1 MKNII
6 NIKRIAFS
14 TLLLFTIGCSVD
26 FNPKEEYKVTEADY
40 LKTEADYRTMAVSC
54 YTPLQWMNQ
63 LMVLGD
69 IASDNSVAGG
79 ENAADVPELQQMDN
93 YNVSTTNSLVEDL
106 YKVCYEGVNR
116 VNYLVKYK
124 EKNGTDQVINFTGKD
139 EMYSELYFLRA
150 YYYFNLVRMYGDVVL
165 FTDKKLTVAD
175 FGTLKRSPKA
185 EVYAQIE
192 SDLNNAIAK
201 LPATNS
207 QAGRA
212 TKYAAQALLGKVL
225 LYEEK
230 FDQAIP
236 VLESVIAGP
245 FSLVAN
251 FDSIFLKAGENGPES
266 VFEVQYSNGTPYY
279 NWSFPTR
286 GQGSLAPQQNGVRG
300 LSGEADMPYAPGWST
315 NLPTQE
321 LAAAYSAG
329 DQRKDA
335 TCFDVEAYKIAN
347 PALKVTYTKAPY
359 RNTDLYNK
367 KYLPRK
373 GETGGQIEFGWDNN
387 QRIIR
392 FADVLLMAAEAYNR
406 ATATKNDG
414 KAQGYLNQVR
424 QRAFGD
430 NTHAI
435 TATGDA
441 LKTAIWNERR
451 LELAME
457 GDRLF
462 DLIRTGQAATKIT
475 GFVVGKNEVF
485 PIPQKEVDISRLP
498 QTKNW

>member
-26 FNPKEEYKVTEADY
+26 FDPKEEYKVTEADY
-40 LKTEADYRTMAVSC
+40 LKTEADYRTMTVSC

-69 IASDNSVAGG
+69 IASDNSVSGG
-79 ENAADVPELQQMDN
+79 ENASDVPDLQQMDD
-93 YNVSTTNSLVEDL
+93 YTVATTNGLVEDL

-116 VNYLVKYK
+116 VNYLVRYK
-124 EKNGTDQVINFTGKD
+124 EKNGANQTINFTGK
-139 EMYSELYFLRA
+139 EAMYSELYFLRA

-192 SDLNNAIAK
+192 LDLNNAIAN
-201 LPATNS
+201 LPTTNS
-207 QAGRA
+207 QAGRV

-225 LYEEK
+225 IYQQK

-236 VLESVIAGP
+236 HLESVIAGP

-251 FDSIFLKAGENGPES
+251 FDSMFLKTGENGPES
-266 VFEVQYSNGTPYY
+266 VFEVHYSNGTPYY

-300 LSGEADMPYAPGWST
+300 LSGKDAMPYAPGWSI

-321 LAAAYSAG
+321 LANAYAAG

-335 TCFDVEAYKIAN
+335 TCFDVEAYKNAN
-347 PALKVTYTKAPY
+347 PALEINYTVAPY
-359 RNTDLYNK
+359 KNTGLYNK

-373 GETGGQIEFGWDNN
+373 GETSGQIEFGWDNN

-392 FADVLLMAAEAYNR
+392 FADVLLMAAESYNR
-406 ATATKNDG
+406 ATTAKDDTKAKN
-414 KAQGYLNQVR
+414 YLNRVR

-430 NTHAI
+430 NAHDVS
-435 TATGDA
+435 ATGED
-441 LKTAIWNERR
+441 LKLAIWNERR

-462 DLIRTGQAATKIT
+462 DLIRTGQAATKLT
-475 GFVVGKNEVF
+475 GFIVGKNEVF
-485 PIPQKEVDISRLP
+485 PIPQKEVDISKLP
-498 QTKNW
+498 QTTNW